1 MLMYCHVEP
10 FRNLAS
16 FLKIIVRFS

>member
-1 MLMYCHVEP
+1 MVGFFLP

-16 FLKIIVRFS
+16 FNFYR